1 MLLCNDECYT
11 DHLKHSSLLSSLK
24 SMKTNII
31 GILQSI
37 RFCYA
42 KSISFLLLR
51 KKIISKSMNFDDI
64 IVCFL
69 SYLRLYKSKILMLT
83 FFVLIFF
90 SCGSKSSSATKP
102 VIILSEEQMTA
113 ILMDVHLVEGTINFK
128 RNIGQ
133 GVDEQKSELYNQLME
148 DHGVTPEILESNLM
162 YYNQKPE
169 VLEKIYEEIITR
181 LSIMQTEL
189 KIEKDL
195 E

>member
-1 MLLCNDECYT
+1 
-11 DHLKHSSLLSSLK
+11 
-24 SMKTNII
+24 MKTNII